1 VVIFENIS
9 QGILVGLEV
18 IILVAALGVVLIPNI
33 VYSAFLL
40 AVVLIA
46 IAGLYILLNAEFLA
60 AAQILIYV
68 GAINV
73 LILFA
78 IMLVN
83 SRLAVQSDSKPL
95 SVRLLAVI
103 LSFGSFAGVSS
114 MIVQTS
120 WPKPPFLGQP
130 QTMYLI
136 GNHLFSDY
144 LLPFEVVSLILLI
157 ALIGAVLLAR
167 KEKKAKL
174 ASLDPLLVPSTLPS
188 DLPPPESLNLLG
200 KGNII
205 N

>member
-1 VVIFENIS
+1 MVIFENIS
-9 QGILVGLEV
+9 QGILVSLELV
-18 IILVAALGVVLIPNI
+18 ILVAALGVVLIPNI

-68 GAINV
+68 GAINI

-83 SRLAVQSDSKPL
+83 SRLAVQSNSKPL
-95 SVRLLAVI
+95 SVRLLALI
-103 LSFGSFAGVSS
+103 LSFGSFAGVSG

-120 WPKPPFLGQP
+120 WPKPPFLAQP

-157 ALIGAVLLAR
+157 ALMGAVLLAR

-174 ASLDPLLVPSTLPS
+174 SSLGGLLISSTLTS
-188 DLPPPESLNLLG
+188 DPPLPESLNLLG
-200 KGNII
+200 KGKTLN
-205 N
+205 